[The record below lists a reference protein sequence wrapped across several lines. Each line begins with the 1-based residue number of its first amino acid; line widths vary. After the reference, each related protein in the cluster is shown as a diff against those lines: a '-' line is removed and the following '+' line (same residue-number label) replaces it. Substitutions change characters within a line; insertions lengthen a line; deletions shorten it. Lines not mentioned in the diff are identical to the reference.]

1 MSVERCTMWRTADG
15 KIFPDQNEAERH
27 EFALHVKAMLTA
39 DTFADEATMWAV
51 ACWIAAHGDEL
62 RTMIQ
67 YPSLAPDTVA
77 KYLKRQDPDLSEA
90 QAEGEAVMG

>member
-27 EFALHVKAMLTA
+27 ELAVHVKSLLTA
-39 DTFADEATMWAV
+39 DNFADETTVWAV

-62 RTMIQ
+62 RRMTA
-67 YPSLAPDTVA
+67 YPILAADTVA
-77 KYLKRQDPDLSEA
+77 DYLKRQDPDLSEA
-90 QAEGEAVMG
+90 PAEGEAVAG